1 VSAVDQADVTVYSL
15 FAGDIDLLVKTPIC
29 QGTSTTLQAI
39 SNGNNTG
46 PLTYTWNQGLGN
58 NSGPINVVPNV
69 PTVYSVTVSTS
80 CGTSVVVRDTV
91 DFIDPPVVNFTGDT
105 AQGCYPLLVVFN
117 DSSLQNPAD
126 SIVSWF
132 WNFGDGTTS
141 TQQNPTYIYQDVGT
155 YNVTLNIITKEGCN
169 VTTAASAYQV
179 KVYDRPT
186 AGFNASP
193 QPVYIPLGEVSFE
206 NTSVNATTYTWDFG
220 DGIIST
226 VKDPKYEYGNVGN
239 YEAMLIAIDSKGC
252 RDTAYKTILVSGD
265 FIMPNAFTPNPN
277 GSSGGLFNPAA
288 LDNDIFAAYV
298 KGAKE
303 YKMHIFNR
311 WGELIFESTDP
322 SIGWDGYYREEI
334 CQAGVYIWQVYI
346 LFNDGRELKRVGD
359 LNLIR

>member
-1 VSAVDQADVTVYSL
+1 
-15 FAGDIDLLVKTPIC
+15 
-29 QGTSTTLQAI
+29 
-39 SNGNNTG
+39 
-46 PLTYTWNQGLGN
+46 
-58 NSGPINVVPNV
+58 VVPNV

-141 TQQNPTYIYQDVGT
+141 TQQNPTYIYQDVGN